1 VKAKRCEGEKLEVT
15 VGADKAY
22 QVKGFIAGRE
32 LGVVPY
38 VAEYERSLPQW
49 PNCLTQQER
58 EHFGFAI
65 SQANRKRIEK
75 SFGWIKFI
83 AGLRKT
89 KFRGRRRVQW
99 MFCLAA
105 AASNLIRMAKLIPR
119 EA

>member
-1 VKAKRCEGEKLEVT
+1 LVVGAQTE

-22 QVKGFIAGRE
+22 QVKGFIAGLRE
-32 LGVVPY
+32 LGVVPH
-38 VAEYERSLPQW
+38 VAEYERSLRQW